1 MRRASATT
9 AADYLFWQFGTVYFS
24 KVDWSGEGDGL
35 TEHVTM
41 SYGSLR
47 ISYARTS
54 ATGTLSP
61 PTTTQWNQV
70 TNTPVYAAQ

>member
-70 TNTPVYAAQ
+70 RNTPVYAAQ